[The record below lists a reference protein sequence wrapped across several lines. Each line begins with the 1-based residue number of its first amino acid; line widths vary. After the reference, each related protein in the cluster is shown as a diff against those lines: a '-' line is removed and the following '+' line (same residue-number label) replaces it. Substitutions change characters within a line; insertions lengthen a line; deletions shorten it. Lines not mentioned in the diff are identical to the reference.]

1 MDAMSIARLAT
12 TIAETGT
19 RQEVGMAVLKKA
31 QEVQASSAQALI
43 EALPP
48 VQSTNNLPAHLGN
61 RINTTA

>member
-19 RQEVGMAVLKKA
+19 RQEVSMTVLKKA
-31 QEVQASSAQALI
+31 MDVQASSAAALL

-48 VQSTNNLPAHLGN
+48 VQGSSNLPAHLGN

>member
-19 RQEVGMAVLKKA
+19 REEVGMAVLKKA
-31 QEVQASSAQALI
+31 QQVQASSAQALI

-48 VQSTNNLPAHLGN
+48 VQSATNLPAHLGN
-61 RINTTA
+61 HINTTA